1 MKLSEVGE
9 DKPKA
14 MKLSEVEIAPPS
26 QIEETKE
33 FFRGAALPA
42 LGVMQSIP
50 YEPVQRFATEQ
61 VQQIEARPEYVR
73 PGATTGARGLG
84 KFIGSA
90 GLTTLPVPKLM
101 SSTAGLGTGAR
112 LGARMAGGAA
122 TGAATSGLIQEA
134 PTMEQIR
141 PAKEEAAKVGGAI
154 GAALGGVPSLAQA
167 AKSGYDRLSNTLN
180 RAFGGDVKRLAEE
193 LRRYAS
199 TQSGAEANMARKLAD
214 DAMMRAGVAER
225 EAGVAMKRAG
235 IAEAEAG
242 RQAEIGAQRLGA
254 MPGTVGQ
261 VEAGAMRA
269 IPATEQSIGQR
280 IKDFANSIY
289 TRLRDARSERVKVNK
304 QQAFADAYEKEL
316 AGGNVAQTNAYKNLL
331 QQIDAEITNPVTGL
345 SNVEVGSLREQLQS
359 LRRQL
364 DPTEIVGNKV
374 IGRRISFESL
384 ENLRRFLNDRSYGLP
399 AEGFDAISQQQAGN
413 IARSVE
419 NIMEE
424 FSPGIRKY
432 IDQYRKD
439 SEPLRVFATKIGKAL
454 TGEQLTGAGSN
465 YATVAAQNI
474 PGKVFK
480 DRESYQAL
488 VDAFGGD
495 ARFASKEAA
504 KYFTNEIEKLGGN
517 PEKIRNF
524 IRDNR
529 EMLNVTGNKPLLES
543 YFAQVQQTA
552 GRAKFAGE
560 KAKTEA
566 QLAQERTAAAKTE
579 VGTAETQMRLARD
592 FETLQSNLITAR
604 NPQEIAT
611 ATDAFARKAL
621 SEGRINQTKYREIMD
636 QSNRILSAVDD
647 SRVAKEE
654 INRMIPRILGYGVLG
669 AAGVYGIRS
678 MEK

>member
-14 MKLSEVEIAPPS
+14 MKLSEVEAAPPS
-26 QIEETKE
+26 QMEETKE

-50 YEPVQRFATEQ
+50 YEPIQRFATEK

-90 GLTTLPVPKLM
+90 GLTTLPVPQLM
-101 SSTAGLGTGAR
+101 ARTAGLGAGAR
-112 LGARMAGGAA
+112 LGTRVAGGAA

-141 PAKEEAAKVGGAI
+141 PAKEEAAMTGGAI
-154 GAALGGVPSLAQA
+154 GAVLGGVPSLAQA
-167 AKSGYDRLSNTLN
+167 AKSGYDRLSTTLN

-214 DAMMRAGVAER
+214 DAMKRAGVAER
-225 EAGVAMKRAG
+225 EAGGAMKRAG

-254 MPGTVGQ
+254 MPGTVGE

-280 IKDFANSIY
+280 IKDTVNSIY
-289 TRLRDARSERVKVNK
+289 TKLRDARSERVKENK
-304 QQAFADAYEKEL
+304 QKAFARAYKREL
-316 AGGNVAQTNAYKNLL
+316 AGDNVAGTEAYQNLL

-364 DPTEIVGNKV
+364 DPTEVSGNTV

-419 NIMEE
+419 NVMEE

-465 YATVAAQNI
+465 YATVAAQGI
-474 PGKVFK
+474 PGRVFK

-488 VDAFGGD
+488 VDALGGD
-495 ARFASKEAA
+495 TRFASKEAA

-517 PEKIRNF
+517 PDKIRNF

-543 YFAQVQQTA
+543 YFAQVQQAA

-579 VGTAETQMRLARD
+579 VGAAETQMRIARD
-592 FETLQSNLITAR
+592 FETLQSNLVTAR

-621 SEGRINQTKYREIMD
+621 SEGRIDQNKYREIMD
-636 QSNRILSAVDD
+636 RSNRILSAVDD

-654 INRMIPRILGYGVLG
+654 INRMIPRVLGYGTLG
-669 AAGVYGIRS
+669 ALGIYGIRS